1 MQGRSRTERCTATT
15 LSTVVLTRE
24 EDEAHLAH
32 SFQETLPQHFVTPEL
47 LAFELLRKVRKVR
60 ADARRPRGVPARPA
74 LTLALGVVRLERV
87 QDGGDVVLGRE
98 VGAEQLCVRMRR
110 DGMCRRSL
118 ARTLAMSASNSA
130 MRGSSSS
137 RIAWRATSVS
147 FDMVRVGTRC
157 VGIP

>member
-1 MQGRSRTERCTATT
+1 
-15 LSTVVLTRE
+15 
-24 EDEAHLAH
+24 
-32 SFQETLPQHFVTPEL
+32 
-47 LAFELLRKVRKVR
+47 VRKVR

-87 QDGGDVVLGRE
+87 QDGGDVVGRE

-137 RIAWRATSVS
+137 RIARRATSVS

-157 VGIP
+157 VGIPQGYL